1 VRKGDRVTDPITT
14 PRLFCHACREWYDDG
29 AFAADKRGKMAHRR
43 YRRNECRVCRSI
55 MRRGNGEYARN
66 YQRKLVR
73 RFRRLAWQ
81 WLEFGGEG
89 IVNGLEESTDGVD
102 LSLNKR
108 QRRATTQREL
118 FEVRE

>member
-1 VRKGDRVTDPITT
+1 VTDAITT

-29 AFAADKRGKMAHRR
+29 AFAADNRGAMAHRR
-43 YRRNECRVCRSI
+43 YRRNECNVCRSI

-66 YQRKLVR
+66 YQRKMAK
-73 RFRRLAWQ
+73 RFQRLAWQ